1 MTGRSEETSEP
12 TKTEEPTI
20 RRAEIRTTHGS
31 PEIVA
36 AAVAPDDTEEMDT
49 WVEGDEVEGDEVE
62 DGTVVMTVERET
74 TGGLASTVDDYVVNL
89 SVADRT
95 VEHAS
100 EYTRH
105 THDTTNE

>member
-49 WVEGDEVEGDEVE
+49 WVEGDEVE

-74 TGGLASTVDDYVVNL
+74 TGGLASTVDDYAVNL

>member
-1 MTGRSEETSEP
+1 MTGRSGETGETGETTS
-12 TKTEEPTI
+12 
-20 RRAEIRTTHGS
+20 RRTEIRTTHEN
-31 PEIVA
+31 PEIIA

-49 WVEGDEVEGDEVE
+49 WVE
-62 DGTVVMTVERET
+62 DGTVVMTVGRET

-95 VEHAS
+95 VQHAN
-100 EYTRH
+100 EYGRH